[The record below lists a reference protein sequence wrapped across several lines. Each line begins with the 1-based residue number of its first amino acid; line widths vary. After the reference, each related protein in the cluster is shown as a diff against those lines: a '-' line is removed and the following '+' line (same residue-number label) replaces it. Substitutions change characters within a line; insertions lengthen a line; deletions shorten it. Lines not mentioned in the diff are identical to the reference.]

1 MAYTEHFSLANLP
14 YGIASCSAHP
24 EKAVATRLNDFILFL
39 ADLPLDCSDNVKS
52 ALTKPTLNDLAATS
66 KSELQLLR
74 SSLKKALEDDSVVSK
89 FGYKVND
96 VSLHLPIS
104 VAGFFDFSCSKDHVQ
119 NMEEAIFGKKGMPPS
134 FLHYPVGYTGTS
146 SSIVVSGTQVRRPL
160 GVTAAG
166 GSVSFGPTK
175 AMDYELELAAIVGKP
190 TKLGDSVNLE
200 DADDHIFGL
209 VLLNDWS
216 ARDIQG
222 FEMKPLGP
230 MNGKSFCTSISPW
243 VVTLD
248 ALEPFATAAPS
259 KDLPVSS
266 FLSETK
272 AKPSY
277 DIKLEAELLRGETN
291 TTTICKSNVSWMYW
305 TFRDLIAQHTING
318 CNLNTGDVLATGTV
332 SGQGDDE
339 HGCLAEMT
347 KGGKVQIQLTD
358 GSQTTYLQDGDGVR
372 ITAYCGNGVGFGDC
386 TGFITP
392 ARAV

>member
-1 MAYTEHFSLANLP
+1 MAYTDHFSLANLP
-14 YGIASCSAHP
+14 YGIASCKEHP
-24 EKAVATRLNDFILFL
+24 EKAVATRLHDLVIFL
-39 ADLPLDCSDNVKS
+39 ADLPLECAENVKS
-52 ALTKPTLNDLAATS
+52 ALTKPTLNDLAAAS
-66 KSELQLLR
+66 KSELQQLR
-74 SSLKKALEDDSVVSK
+74 GSLKKALEDDSLIKK
-89 FGYKVND
+89 FGYTVSN

-146 SSIVVSGTQVRRPL
+146 SSIVVSGTKVQRPL
-160 GVTAAG
+160 GVSMAG

-175 AMDYELELAAIVGKP
+175 AMDYELELAAIIGKP
-190 TKLGDSVNLE
+190 TNLGDSVALE

-243 VVTLD
+243 VVPLE
-248 ALEPFATAAPS
+248 ALEPFETVAPA
-259 KDLPVSS
+259 KELAVSS

-272 AKPSY
+272 EKPSY
-277 DIKLEAELLRGETN
+277 DIQLEAELVRGEKS
-291 TTTICKSNVSWMYW
+291 TTICKSNVSWMYW
-305 TFRDLIAQHTING
+305 TFRDLVAQHTVNG
-318 CNLNTGDVLATGTV
+318 CNLNTGDLLATGTV
-332 SGQGDDE
+332 SGAGDDA

-347 KGGKVQIQLTD
+347 KGGKVQIELAD
-358 GSQTTYLQDGDGVR
+358 GSQTTYLQDGDGIR
-372 ITAYCGNGVGFGDC
+372 MTAYCGKGVGFGDC

-392 ARAV
+392 SRSV

>member
-24 EKAVATRLNDFILFL
+24 DRAVATRLNDFVIFL
-39 ADLPLDCSDNVKS
+39 ADLPLDCSDIVKS
-52 ALTKPTLNDLAATS
+52 ALTKPTLNDLAAVS
-66 KSELQLLR
+66 KSDLQQLR
-74 SSLKKALEDDSVVSK
+74 SSLKQVLGDDTVVSK
-89 FGYKVND
+89 FGYKLSD
-96 VSLHLPIS
+96 ASLHMPIS

-166 GSVSFGPTK
+166 GSVSFGATK
-175 AMDYELELAAIVGKP
+175 AMDYELELAAIIGKP
-190 TKLGDSVNLE
+190 SKLGDGVALE

-248 ALEPFATAAPS
+248 ALEPFATAAPA
-259 KDLPVSS
+259 KELAVSS

-277 DIKLEAELLRGETN
+277 DIKLEAELVRGEKA
-291 TTTICKSNVSWMYW
+291 TTICKSNVSWMYW
-305 TFRDLIAQHTING
+305 TFRDLVAQHTVNG

-332 SGQGDDE
+332 SGEGDDA
-339 HGCLAEMT
+339 HGCLAELT
-347 KGGKVQIQLTD
+347 KGGKVQIELAD

-372 ITAYCGNGVGFGDC
+372 MTAYCGNGVGFGDC

-392 ARAV
+392 SRAV

>member
-1 MAYTEHFSLANLP
+1 MAYTEHFSIANLP
-14 YGIASCSAHP
+14 FGIASCSAYP
-24 EKAVATRLNDFILFL
+24 EKAVATRLCDLVIFL
-39 ADLPLDCSDNVKS
+39 ADLPLDCSDVVKS
-52 ALTKPTLNDLAATS
+52 TLTKPTLNDLAATS
-66 KSELQLLR
+66 KVELQQLR
-74 SSLKKALEDDSVVSK
+74 SSLKKALEDDVIVSK

-146 SSIVVSGTQVRRPL
+146 SSIVVSGTPVRRPL

-190 TKLGDSVNLE
+190 TKLGDSVALE

-248 ALEPFATAAPS
+248 ALEPFATAAPA
-259 KDLPVSS
+259 KDLPVST

-272 AKPSY
+272 DKPSY
-277 DIKLEAELLRGETN
+277 DIKLEAELLRGEKPTR
-291 TTTICKSNVSWMYW
+291 ICKSNGSWMYW
-305 TFRDLIAQHTING
+305 TFRDLVAQHTING

-332 SGQGDDE
+332 SGAGDDE

-347 KGGKVQIQLTD
+347 KGGRAQIELAD

-392 ARAV
+392 ARSV

>member
-1 MAYTEHFSLANLP
+1 MAYTEHFSLENLP
-14 YGIASCSAHP
+14 FGIASCNAHP
-24 EKAVATRLNDFILFL
+24 EKAVATRLHDLVIFL
-39 ADLPLDCSDNVKS
+39 ADLSLDCSDNVQ
-52 ALTKPTLNDLAATS
+52 ATLTKPTLNDLAAAS
-66 KSELQLLR
+66 KAELQQLR
-74 SSLKKALEDDSVVSK
+74 SSLKKALEDDATVSK
-89 FGYKVND
+89 FGYKMDD

-160 GVTAAG
+160 GVSPAG

-175 AMDYELELAAIVGKP
+175 AMDYELELAAIVGNP
-190 TKLGDSVNLE
+190 TQLGDSVALE

-248 ALEPFATAAPS
+248 ALASFATAVPA

-272 AKPSY
+272 EKPSY
-277 DIKLEAELLRGETN
+277 DIKLEAELLRGEKA
-291 TTTICKSNVSWMYW
+291 TTICKSNVSWMYW
-305 TFRDLIAQHTING
+305 TFRDLVAQHTING

-332 SGQGDDE
+332 SGVGDDE

-347 KGGKVQIQLTD
+347 KGGKVQIELAD

-392 ARAV
+392 ARSV